1 MSQNK
6 IRIKRIF
13 DDFQTDSVYVY
24 GDRHDG
30 YEPALIQVANKMGI
44 PVIIPPI
51 AYGSDKEGLLKYKRR
66 EFQVLNTHDVTNL
79 HSIKSQFHY
88 QWRYDYVSRR
98 DISYYPPLSLSVR
111 AECNILPHNP
121 WTLGGGYSDKVCV
134 SGEFEF
140 QRFILNG
147 VPSHK
152 ISITGRLDDDKLYQA
167 FINREVIKSNLLR
180 KYNLANNPI
189 IIAAL
194 PQLFEHD
201 LASKDDHWHIQ
212 FTILRALQRLDGM
225 FLSHC
230 QMNKQDYQSAFSDY
244 DITCRRKTRVLAA
257 ACFRC
262 RTGSLLFLGEYFA
275 SSTVILDWYG
285 LNYSSSDWIDG
296 KIIVKDESKLEAI
309 LTELTQDA
317 SWRSHVRRL
326 YSLQKKAVSP
336 FDGRSLE
343 RILDLGLTV

>member
-1 MSQNK
+1 MNKKIILHAPNKTAASGMEYLGLSALNWSVHPLLLLETPFLVDNKLPFIILNDSIKPSFLGTLLKKSIRVLELFIRRPLVLLFALFNLDDLRTLLFIDKMSQNK

-13 DDFQTDSVYVY
+13 DDFQPDAVYVY

-140 QRFILNG
+140 QRFILNEC
-147 VPSHK
+147 HHTK
-152 ISITGRLDDDKLYQA
+152 FQ
-167 FINREVIKSNLLR
+167 
-180 KYNLANNPI
+180 
-189 IIAAL
+189 
-194 PQLFEHD
+194 
-201 LASKDDHWHIQ
+201 
-212 FTILRALQRLDGM
+212 
-225 FLSHC
+225 
-230 QMNKQDYQSAFSDY
+230 
-244 DITCRRKTRVLAA
+244 
-257 ACFRC
+257 
-262 RTGSLLFLGEYFA
+262 
-275 SSTVILDWYG
+275 
-285 LNYSSSDWIDG
+285 
-296 KIIVKDESKLEAI
+296 
-309 LTELTQDA
+309 
-317 SWRSHVRRL
+317 
-326 YSLQKKAVSP
+326 
-336 FDGRSLE
+336 
-343 RILDLGLTV
+343 